1 MSTMND
7 AAPPSARPCWRSP
20 AFLFVLAA
28 VVLLLVLLG
37 QGMTRNPQE
46 LPSALIGRPW
56 PTFVLPGMKPPHEM
70 LTERSL
76 QGRPRVVNVW
86 ASWCTAC
93 RDEHPVLMDLAAQLR
108 AQGRAD
114 QLLGIDYKDPPQAA
128 LDWLRRGGDPY
139 ADSIIDASG
148 KLGIELGVY
157 GVPETFVTDA
167 QGRIVYKHVGALT
180 PEIVQREILP
190 RLKENP

>member
-1 MSTMND
+1 MNEVSRS
-7 AAPPSARPCWRSP
+7 PARPWWRSP
-20 AFLFVLAA
+20 AFLLVLAA
-28 VVLLLVLLG
+28 VILLLVLLG

-56 PTFVLPGMKPPHEM
+56 PAFALPGMKPPHDT

-76 QGRPRVVNVW
+76 HGRPRVVNVW

-93 RDEHPVLMDLAAQLR
+93 RDEHPVLIDLAAQLR
-108 AQGRAD
+108 AQGRAE
-114 QLLGIDYKDPPQAA
+114 QLLGIDYKDQPQAA
-128 LDWLRRGGDPY
+128 LDWLRHGGDPY
-139 ADSIIDASG
+139 SDSIIDAAG
-148 KLGIELGVY
+148 RLGIELGVY

-167 QGRIVYKHVGALT
+167 LGRIVFKHVGALT

-190 RLKENP
+190 RLKESP

>member
-1 MSTMND
+1 MSD
-7 AAPPSARPCWRSP
+7 AASSKLRPWWRSP
-20 AFLFVLAA
+20 AFLLVLSA
-28 VVLLLVLLG
+28 VMALLVLLG

-56 PTFVLPGMKPPHEM
+56 PAFALPGMKPPHEP

-76 QGRPRVVNVW
+76 QGRARVVNVW

-108 AQGRAD
+108 AQGRAE
-114 QLLGIDYKDPPQAA
+114 QLLGIDYKDQPQAA

-139 ADSIIDASG
+139 SDSIVDAAG

-167 QGRIVYKHVGALT
+167 RGYIVYKHVGALT

-190 RLKENP
+190 RLKESP

>member
-1 MSTMND
+1 MTDKSSSTI
-7 AAPPSARPCWRSP
+7 RPWWRSP
-20 AFLFVLAA
+20 AFLLALAA
-28 VVLLLVLLG
+28 VVLLLLLLG

-46 LPSALIGRPW
+46 LPSALIGRSW
-56 PTFVLPGMKPPHEM
+56 PTFALPAMKPPHDI

-76 QGRPRVVNVW
+76 HGRPRVVNVW

-108 AQGRAD
+108 VQGRAD
-114 QLLGIDYKDPPQAA
+114 QLLGIDYKDQSQAA
-128 LDWLRRGGDPY
+128 LDWLRRGGNPY
-139 ADSIIDASG
+139 SDSIIDAAG

-157 GVPETFVTDA
+157 GVPETFVSDA

-180 PEIVQREILP
+180 PEIVEREILP
-190 RLKENP
+190 RLKESQ

>member
-1 MSTMND
+1 MKH
-7 AAPPSARPCWRSP
+7 ARSLRPWWRSP
-20 AFLFVLAA
+20 AFLFALAA

-46 LPSALIGRPW
+46 LPSALIGRSW
-56 PTFVLPGMKPPHEM
+56 PAFVLPGMKPPHDM

-76 QGRPRVVNVW
+76 QGKPRVINVW

-108 AQGRAD
+108 AQGRAE
-114 QLLGIDYKDPPQAA
+114 QLLGIDYKDQPQAA

-139 ADSIIDASG
+139 SDSIIDASG
-148 KLGIELGVY
+148 RLGIELGVY

-180 PEIVQREILP
+180 PAIVQREILP
-190 RLKENP
+190 RLKESP

>member
-1 MSTMND
+1 MSDTLRS
-7 AAPPSARPCWRSP
+7 SARPWWRSP
-20 AFLFVLAA
+20 AFLLALSA
-28 VVLLLVLLG
+28 VVALLILLG

-56 PTFVLPGMKPPHEM
+56 PGFALPGMKPPHGL
-70 LTERSL
+70 LTESSL
-76 QGRPRVVNVW
+76 KGRPRVVNVW

-108 AQGRAD
+108 AQGRAE
-114 QLLGIDYKDPPQAA
+114 QLLGIDYKDQPQAA

-139 ADSIIDASG
+139 SDSIVDAAG

-180 PEIVQREILP
+180 QEIVQRQILP
-190 RLKENP
+190 RLKESP

>member
-1 MSTMND
+1 MSEQASPAN
-7 AAPPSARPCWRSP
+7 RPWWRSP
-20 AFLFVLAA
+20 AFLITLTA
-28 VVLLLVLLG
+28 VVLLLLLLA

-56 PTFVLPGMKPPHEM
+56 PTFVLPGMKPPHET

-76 QGRPRVVNVW
+76 LGQPRVVNVW

-114 QLLGIDYKDPPQAA
+114 QLLGIDYKDQPQAA
-128 LDWLRRGGDPY
+128 LDWLRRGGNPY
-139 ADSIIDASG
+139 SDSIVDAAG

-167 QGRIVYKHVGALT
+167 QGRIVFKHVGALT

-190 RLKENP
+190 RLKESP

>member
-1 MSTMND
+1 MSGLPPV
-7 AAPPSARPCWRSP
+7 APVATIWWRRP
-20 AFLFVLAA
+20 AFLAALAA
-28 VVLLLVLLG
+28 VLGLLLLLG

-56 PTFVLPGMKPPHEM
+56 PVFALPGMQPPHAT

-76 QGRPRVVNVW
+76 QGRARVVNVW

-93 RDEHPVLMDLAAQLR
+93 RDEHPVLMELAVQLR

-114 QLLGIDYKDPPQAA
+114 QLWGINYKDPPQAA

-139 ADSIIDASG
+139 ADSIIDSVG
-148 KLGIELGVY
+148 RLGIDLGVY

-180 PEIVQREILP
+180 TDVVQREILP
-190 RLKENP
+190 RLQEKP